1 MQVTSWLGA
10 GRAGRH
16 PGVPGVGETLGAT
29 KGNSDTQTTT
39 MARPETAAQVKA
51 CLDPASLL
59 AASWRYTGTP
69 GDLKE
74 SGNLAPTSPGK
85 PVIPDPSH
93 PCLALGLKDSLN
105 LPRPWGFGSHHSDVD
120 GRVYWFPSEAD
131 KKHPGV
137 LQ

>member
-93 PCLALGLKDSLN
+93 PCLALGL
-105 LPRPWGFGSHHSDVD
+105 GASDPVRSD
-120 GRVYWFPSEAD
+120 ASGLLFAFWKSAQSNSP
-131 KKHPGV
+131 
-137 LQ
+137 